1 MGIMAIGPAAR
12 RGRIRIQLVAVLLL
26 GIAISMFLSAA
37 RSLSREFDGL
47 IVDKLSEEGLRS
59 AYWLDLSAQVGSLSQ
74 DPSSIALQAMQGSLA
89 RRRVGVSGMV
99 HDQSRLLQ
107 RARKAA
113 WSCFI
118 YVDEERHIDLG
129 LKWLAWGII
138 GLCAAVI
145 IHRKTRDPGSIPT
158 SSLDEEEDEEATDS
172 E

>member
-1 MGIMAIGPAAR
+1 MGMTAYQPAAR
-12 RGRIRIQLVAVLLL
+12 RGRIRIQLIAVLLL
-26 GIAISMFLSAA
+26 GIAISMMLSAS

-59 AYWLDLSAQVGSLSQ
+59 AYWLDLSTQPDSPAQ
-74 DPSSIALQAMQGSLA
+74 DPSTIALQAMKGSLA

-99 HDQSRLLQ
+99 FDQSRLLQ

-118 YVDEERHIDLG
+118 YIDEERHIDLG

-138 GLCAAVI
+138 GLCAAII
-145 IHRKTRDPGSIPT
+145 IHRKTRDQRLIPT
-158 SSLDEEEDEEATDS
+158 SSLDEEEDEEATG